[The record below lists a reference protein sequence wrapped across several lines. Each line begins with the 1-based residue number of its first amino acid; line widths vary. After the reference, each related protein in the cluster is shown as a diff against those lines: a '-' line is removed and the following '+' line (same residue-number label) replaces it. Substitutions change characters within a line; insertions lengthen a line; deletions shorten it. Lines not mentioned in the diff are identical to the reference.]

1 MRIPISSLF
10 FGFNK
15 YSNANRG
22 IEFADYSN
30 FEFIPIDK
38 NKFPAVE
45 LGYQVMKTGGIA
57 PHIFNYLNEVLV
69 NLFIIKRIK
78 FIDIVKL
85 NELNIDKFFGKNSNI
100 TNPKFNDIKN
110 INNWID
116 NNLYLGN

>member
-15 YSNANRG
+15 YSNTYKGVDLTN
-22 IEFADYSN
+22 YSN
-30 FEFIPIDK
+30 FEFIQIDK

-45 LGYQVMKTGGIA
+45 LGYQVMKTGGLA
-57 PHIFNYLNEVLV
+57 PHIFNYLNEILV
-69 NLFIIKRIK
+69 NLFIEKRIK

-85 NELNIDKFFGKNSNI
+85 NEMNMDKFFGKNSNI
-100 TNPKFNDIKN
+100 SDPKLTDIKN
-110 INNWID
+110 INKWID

>member
-10 FGFNK
+10 FGFNR
-15 YSNANRG
+15 YSNAYSG
-22 IEFADYSN
+22 IELTKYSN

-38 NKFPAVE
+38 KRFPAVE
-45 LGYQVMKTGGIA
+45 LGYHVMKLGGLA
-57 PHIFNYLNEVLV
+57 PHVFNYLNEVLV
-69 NLFIIKRIK
+69 NLFIKKRIK

-85 NELNIDKFFGKNSNI
+85 NELNMDKFFSKNSNI
-100 TNPKFNDIKN
+100 INPKFTEIKN